1 MALEGNLREFGLAD
15 ILQLIY
21 YQRKTGVLTVSSSM
35 DKVKLLFYEGN
46 IVFAESARRGESRI
60 GKLLIKKGMITQEQ
74 LDSALEQQKI
84 SGGKL
89 GNVLLKLGHVT
100 KDGVKDTLINQF
112 TEIVSYLFTWRQGTY
127 EFRPQGIPID
137 KDIPISL
144 DTQHVLMD
152 GLRILDEWSVMEG
165 KITLDSLFQKTE
177 MAGET
182 EGLSSEEK
190 DVLSFVDAE
199 NDVSAI
205 SGLSGLDN
213 FQVSKAL
220 LSLYE
225 KGLVDKAKEPEEA
238 LPPSA
243 KKRGR
248 MPGLFFAAL
257 VAALFLVSLI
267 ISVFDQPFQ
276 HSKTVE
282 ASEDLNRLRFRV
294 EQYSIQYGAYPA
306 GLDKVGDTRDPWGR
320 PYVYNATQTGYVLF
334 SAGPDGIPGTPDDIY

>member
-21 YQRKTGVLTVSSSM
+21 YQRKTGVLTVTSSM

-46 IVFAESARRGESRI
+46 IVFAESSRRGESRI
-60 GKLLIKKGMITQEQ
+60 GRLMIKKGMITQEQ
-74 LDSALEQQKI
+74 LDSALAQQKT

-89 GNVLLKLGHVT
+89 GNNLLKLGLIS
-100 KDGVKDTLINQF
+100 KDGIKDTLVNQF
-112 TEIVSYLFTWRQGTY
+112 TETVSYLFTWRQGVY

-165 KITLDSLFQKTE
+165 KITLDSLFIKTA
-177 MAGET
+177 MAGEA
-182 EGLSSEEK
+182 EELSPEEK
-190 DVLSFVDAE
+190 DVLALVDGE

-220 LSLYE
+220 LSLHE
-225 KGLVDKAKEPEEA
+225 KGFVNKLKETEA
-238 LPPSA
+238 AQPQAA
-243 KKRGR
+243 KKRGKL
-248 MPGLFFAAL
+248 PSVFFEAL
-257 VAALFLVSLI
+257 VAVLFLVSLV
-267 ISVFDQPFQ
+267 ISMLGWPFQ
-276 HSKTVE
+276 KSRAVE
-282 ASEDLNRLRFRV
+282 ASQAIDGLRFRV
-294 EQYSIQYGAYPA
+294 EQYKIEHGAYPA
-306 GLDKVGDTRDPWGR
+306 TLGQVGDTVDPWGR
-320 PYVYNATQTGYVLF
+320 QYVYSAITNSYVLY
-334 SAGPDGIPGTPDDIY
+334 STGPGGQPGAPDNIY